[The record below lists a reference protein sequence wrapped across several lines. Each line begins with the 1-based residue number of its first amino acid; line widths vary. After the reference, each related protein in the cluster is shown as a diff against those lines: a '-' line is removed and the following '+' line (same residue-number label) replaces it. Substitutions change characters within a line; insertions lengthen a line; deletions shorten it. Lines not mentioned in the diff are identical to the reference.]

1 MFHGDLLGAE
11 LLFVHLVRYM
21 LSVNSLTEI
30 NRFLTKQLLSN
41 NTDPLVS
48 LFLLATISFAEPLSH
63 HPYFLYMFNFQHV
76 TTSSDVSIFEI
87 QKLVSGLQSQQRTVV
102 PRTFELFP

>member
-1 MFHGDLLGAE
+1 
-11 LLFVHLVRYM
+11 M

-30 NRFLTKQLLSN
+30 NRFLIKQLLSN

-76 TTSSDVSIFEI
+76 I
-87 QKLVSGLQSQQRTVV
+87 K
-102 PRTFELFP
+102 TFIARNEWGAWAIY